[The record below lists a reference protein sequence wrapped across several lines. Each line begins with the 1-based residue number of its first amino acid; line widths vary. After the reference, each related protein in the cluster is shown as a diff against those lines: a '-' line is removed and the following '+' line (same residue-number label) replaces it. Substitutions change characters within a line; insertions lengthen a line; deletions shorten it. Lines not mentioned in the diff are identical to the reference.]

1 MSRNYVITSSICFL
15 VESVNKSTIWSTILL
30 GNKEKFE
37 ITSNKV
43 ERHEWKNTVTY
54 TCVAFLRNWIFQNKR
69 KEANQVQYICELDM
83 IINFWRMR
91 HQKKLEISILDIEF
105 NIFRAQQTKLFFWNF
120 LIDSNRKNNWH
131 CWVVVKWKAS

>member
-43 ERHEWKNTVTY
+43 ERHEWKNTVTH

-69 KEANQVQYICELDM
+69 KEANQVQYMWEFDRM
-83 IINFWRMR
+83 INFWRIWDTKR
-91 HQKKLEISILDIEF
+91 TTLDINFRNFEF

-120 LIDSNRKNNWH
+120 LIDTNTKNNWH
-131 CWVVVKWKAS
+131 FES